1 MEIKLHYEVGFKNVD
16 PDTGDVKYTPIAL
29 TMTEENA
36 MVLVYSLQKADEDP
50 NTIYIYTKVDEIKL

>member
-1 MEIKLHYEVGFKNVD
+1 MEIKSHYEVGFKNVD

-50 NTIYIYTKVDEIKL
+50 NTPYVYNKIGEQKI

>member
-36 MVLVYSLQKADEDP
+36 MVLVHSLQKADEDP

>member
-1 MEIKLHYEVGFKNVD
+1 MEIKLHYEVGFKNFD